1 MEIVPAI
8 YILGEQCV
16 ALYKGSLEQ
25 KEIYNKSPLEYA
37 AEFVSQGATKIL
49 IVDLDKSEF
58 GTNLNLEIVKE
69 LRRETDAHLILAG
82 GIRSMDA
89 IARAF
94 AMGMNQVCLG
104 VSAEPVYVESIKK
117 YGADKIIVGIKAKGD
132 EVLTDQKLDFPLK
145 VIDFAEKL
153 PSFGVT
159 QVLYKDVWKEGTE
172 IHPNYDEIDRILRMT
187 PLRVY
192 ASGGI
197 GTKKHL
203 KTLKEIGVKGAVIGR
218 ALYDENLYVKES
230 LMEFSA
236 THEAERSA
244 Q

>member
-8 YILGEQCV
+8 YILNEQCV
-16 ALYKGSLEQ
+16 ALYKGSFEQ
-25 KEIYNKSPLEYA
+25 KEVYNKSPLEYA
-37 AEFVSQGATKIL
+37 KRFTSQGATKIL

-58 GTNLNLEIVKE
+58 GTDVNLEMIKE
-69 LRRETDAHLILAG
+69 IRAETDAHLVLAG
-82 GIRSMDA
+82 GIRSMEG
-89 IARAF
+89 IAGAF
-94 AMGMNQVCLG
+94 EMGMNQVCLG
-104 VSAEPVYVESIKK
+104 VSAEPVYIESIKK

-132 EVLTDQKLDFPLK
+132 EVLTDQKLDFPLR

-159 QVLYKDVWKEGTE
+159 HVLYKDVWKEGTE
-172 IHPNYDEIDRILRMT
+172 IHPNYDEVDRILNMT
-187 PLRVY
+187 PLKVY

-218 ALYDENLYVKES
+218 ALYDRNLSIEES
-230 LMEFSA
+230 LREFSA
-236 THEAERSA
+236 
-244 Q
+244 